1 MLVLCATVSR
11 QFRGSIYIDSLFLI
25 SIRHTPNV
33 ARFPLFVHHDVDAW
47 LTQHTSLARR
57 TDWLLAEL
65 AARGLAGRP
74 KGVVGPAREVLGLDG
89 HRWRRSGLGGFD
101 HYAWWF
107 EVGDETPFP
116 AGSRVV
122 RAVRQHDRMG
132 PLDAGASADYAE
144 RDFVKL
150 EPLNEEQAAVVHSPA
165 RVRLAVGHPG
175 TGKTGAL
182 LYAVVEEARLAPAE
196 QLLYVTLSPGL
207 VEDARQFLDGL
218 PELDERVEVLTYG
231 DLLTA
236 WGGARRG
243 AAPGDASDQAEERAF
258 LGFIGELSAN
268 ELGPWHK
275 AREALWAEVRA
286 QIVGRALPYALH
298 ARQQPCSKGPL
309 LERDYYRRQRERD
322 LTGAATRGAWQLA
335 QRFVEQQ
342 SASVH
347 GRAWAVLQRILDGSL
362 DNRLRRYDGLVVDE
376 IQDLTVLQLA
386 VLVEAV
392 RRIGELK
399 GSVPCFIAAG
409 DESQVVHPSGFSW
422 GLCKDLLRERL
433 GGDPAEFQLATN
445 QRSPSPLVEASN
457 RTAALYDGL
466 PKGYRP
472 QARVEA
478 EKTEATNGRVFLAR
492 TGPDDPAL
500 GAWLELLRNTA
511 GSAIVVCPGV
521 KPKELTELV
530 VDPTLADL
538 CFEPAALKG
547 LDRQYV
553 VVWDASRV
561 LRGLSDEIEAARREG
576 ERDPRYL
583 AARRRIDEFRVA
595 ISRSNETLV
604 FLDRE
609 DDPTDPLL
617 ESLVVD
623 GVAERWSVALLRDTL
638 ALRGDD
644 PLERTLQLFEEAADL
659 LEVDLE
665 RALRSLTRADGA
677 LATLRDVDHRRE
689 GLHRRIDVR
698 RRAAAQLLRAAQPDS
713 AASDRKTHYDAAAEM
728 LAEVARSYGELG
740 EDQRA
745 TQHALL
751 AERYREIPP
760 GAPDLAAR
768 LPDLLQRYV
777 AVLAELPKRDLRA
790 AVLRLPRDWRDE
802 LTEVAWGATAPL
814 AACLAASER
823 LAMLTSAVQDR
834 EAAVDLREKLAA
846 LQLDRAQWAEAL
858 ATLQQLPTQPP
869 ASLARCQE
877 GLGAWQAAAQ
887 LREVAGELPLALA
900 NYRKAGAPH
909 QAADLADRLG
919 QTELATSLRAS
930 ADLAGLLDSFAAS
943 HAPNLTEPELRR
955 VSEALHRAAEA
966 LAPRHRSATDRRRR

>member
-1 MLVLCATVSR
+1 
-11 QFRGSIYIDSLFLI
+11 
-25 SIRHTPNV
+25 V
-33 ARFPLFVHHDVDAW
+33 ARFPLFVHHDVDTW
-47 LTQHTSLARR
+47 LTKHASLARR

-65 AARGLAGRP
+65 ATRGLAGRP
-74 KGVVGPAREVLGLDG
+74 KGVVGPAREVLGLEG

-132 PLDAGASADYAE
+132 PLNVGASADYAE

-150 EPLNEEQAAVVHSPA
+150 QPLNEEQAAVVRSPA

-182 LYAVVEEARLAPAE
+182 LYAVVEETCRAPAE

-218 PELDERVEVLTYG
+218 PELDERVEVLTYA

-243 AAPGDASDQAEERAF
+243 GPADASDQAEERAF
-258 LGFIGELSAN
+258 LGFIGDLSAN

-286 QIVGRALPYALH
+286 QIFGRALPYSLR

-322 LTGAATRGAWQLA
+322 LTGAATRAAWHVA

-342 SASVH
+342 SSSIHA
-347 GRAWAVLQRILDGSL
+347 RAWGILQRILDGSL

-376 IQDLTVLQLA
+376 IQDLTALQLA

-399 GSVPCFIAAG
+399 RSGPCFIAAG

-433 GGDPAEFQLATN
+433 GVDPAEFQLATN

-472 QARVEA
+472 QAKVEA
-478 EKTEATNGRVFLAR
+478 ETTEATNGRVFLAR
-492 TGPDDPAL
+492 AAPDDPAL
-500 GAWLELLRNTA
+500 GEWLALLRDTA
-511 GSAIVVCPGV
+511 GSAVVVCPGV
-521 KPKELTELV
+521 KPKELSAIV
-530 VDPTLADL
+530 SDPSLADL
-538 CFEPAALKG
+538 CFEPAVLKG

-561 LRGLSDEIEAARREG
+561 LRWLNDDIEAAKSEG

-609 DDPTDPLL
+609 DTPTAPLL
-617 ESLVVD
+617 ESLAAD
-623 GVAERWSVALLRDTL
+623 GVAECWPVALLRDTL
-638 ALRGDD
+638 AMRGHD
-644 PLERTLQLFEEAADL
+644 PLERTIQLFEEAADL

-677 LATLRDVDHRRE
+677 LANLRDHDHRRE
-689 GLHRRIDVR
+689 GLLRRIEVR
-698 RRAAAQLLRAAQPDS
+698 RRAAAQLLRAADQPDV
-713 AASDRKTHYDAAAEM
+713 AANDRTTRYDAAAEM

-740 EDQRA
+740 EQQHA
-745 TQHALL
+745 MQHALL
-751 AERYREIPP
+751 AERYRLIPP
-760 GAPDLAAR
+760 GSPDLAGR

-777 AVLAELPKRDLRA
+777 EVLAELPKRDLRA
-790 AVLRLPRDWRDE
+790 DVLRLPREWRDE

-814 AACLAASER
+814 AACLSAGER
-823 LAMLTSAVQDR
+823 LATLTSSRQDR
-834 EAAVDLREKLAA
+834 EAAVELREKLAA

-858 ATLQQLPTQPP
+858 ATLQELPTQPP

-877 GLGAWQAAAQ
+877 GLGAWEAAAR

-900 NYRKAGAPH
+900 NYRKAGVPRR
-909 QAADLADRLG
+909 AAELADRLG
-919 QTELATSLRAS
+919 QTELAASLRAS
-930 ADLAGLLDSFAAS
+930 ADLAVLLESFAAS

-966 LAPRHRSATDRRRR
+966 LAPRHRTATDRRRR